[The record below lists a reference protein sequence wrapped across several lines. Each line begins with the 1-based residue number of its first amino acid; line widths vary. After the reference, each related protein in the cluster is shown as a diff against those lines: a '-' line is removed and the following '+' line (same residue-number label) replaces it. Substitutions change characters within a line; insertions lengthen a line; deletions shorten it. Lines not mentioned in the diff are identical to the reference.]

1 MINITVLKN
10 VFIDISI
17 PSFKLNRVITKL
29 TNIIVTSILLLL
41 FYDLFYRIHWG
52 FRFSANALYYFIHWQ
67 PYYSEFKT
75 IIGIINM
82 LIVY

>member
-41 FYDLFYRIHWG
+41 LKLGCAKNGFSG
-52 FRFSANALYYFIHWQ
+52 FRSTVI
-67 PYYSEFKT
+67 E
-75 IIGIINM
+75 
-82 LIVY
+82 